1 MRENSL
7 EGVKET
13 KFIHAV
19 IPLTFLVCILT
30 YTIRYTQASPH
41 IPIIISG
48 MLAVFIAMFV
58 LKYKW
63 SYLLEGILNTI
74 KSSMEA
80 VIILL
85 VIGMLVGSWI
95 VSGVVPTMIF
105 YGLKIISP
113 GIFLPA
119 ALILSLIVALTTGN
133 SWSTAATIGIALMG
147 IGSGLGIPAEITAGA
162 IISGAYMGDKLSPLS
177 DTTNLAPAM
186 AGSDIFEHIRAML
199 ATTIPSFIITIVLFI
214 FIGRRY
220 SDLGVDTQSLNE
232 IFNSLSQNFTITP
245 LLFIVPLITIILVV
259 KKVPAIPGLFCGTL
273 IGGVAAVIFQGASVK
288 DFITALQIGYVS
300 NSGNQFVDE
309 LLTRGGMNSMM
320 WTVTLIICALFLGG
334 AMERAKMLSA
344 VANKVLSIAKSTGSL
359 ILATVFTS
367 IATNI
372 LAAEQYLSI
381 VITGRIYKD
390 AYASRNLH
398 PTTLS
403 RVLEDAGT
411 MTSPLIPWNSC
422 GAYMMAALGIAP
434 WIYVPYCFLNLI
446 NPIISIIYGY
456 TGFSIRYLDASKVKK
471 VRFKSIFAINIFG
484 K

>member
-1 MRENSL
+1 
-7 EGVKET
+7 
-13 KFIHAV
+13 
-19 IPLTFLVCILT
+19 
-30 YTIRYTQASPH
+30 
-41 IPIIISG
+41 
-48 MLAVFIAMFV
+48 ML
-58 LKYKW
+58 Y
-63 SYLLEGILNTI
+63 
-74 KSSMEA
+74 
-80 VIILL
+80 
-85 VIGMLVGSWI
+85 
-95 VSGVVPTMIF
+95 
-105 YGLKIISP
+105 
-113 GIFLPA
+113 
-119 ALILSLIVALTTGN
+119 
-133 SWSTAATIGIALMG
+133 
-147 IGSGLGIPAEITAGA
+147 
-162 IISGAYMGDKLSPLS
+162 
-177 DTTNLAPAM
+177 
-186 AGSDIFEHIRAML
+186 
-199 ATTIPSFIITIVLFI
+199 TTIPSFIITIILFI
-214 FIGRRY
+214 FIGRKY
-220 SDLGVDTQSLNE
+220 SDIGVDTESLNK
-232 IFNSLSQNFTITP
+232 IFVVLNQEFNITS
-245 LLFIVPLITIILVV
+245 LLFIIPLITIILVV

-273 IGGVAAVIFQGASVK
+273 IGGVGAVIFQGATVK

-334 AMERAKMLSA
+334 AMERAKMLST

-456 TGFSIRYLDASKVKK
+456 TGFSIRYIDSTKVKK
-471 VRFKSIFAINIFG
+471 IRFKSIFATNIFG

>member
-1 MRENSL
+1 
-7 EGVKET
+7 
-13 KFIHAV
+13 
-19 IPLTFLVCILT
+19 
-30 YTIRYTQASPH
+30 
-41 IPIIISG
+41 
-48 MLAVFIAMFV
+48 
-58 LKYKW
+58 
-63 SYLLEGILNTI
+63 
-74 KSSMEA
+74 
-80 VIILL
+80 
-85 VIGMLVGSWI
+85 
-95 VSGVVPTMIF
+95 
-105 YGLKIISP
+105 
-113 GIFLPA
+113 
-119 ALILSLIVALTTGN
+119 
-133 SWSTAATIGIALMG
+133 
-147 IGSGLGIPAEITAGA
+147 
-162 IISGAYMGDKLSPLS
+162 
-177 DTTNLAPAM
+177 
-186 AGSDIFEHIRAML
+186 
-199 ATTIPSFIITIVLFI
+199 
-214 FIGRRY
+214 
-220 SDLGVDTQSLNE
+220 
-232 IFNSLSQNFTITP
+232 
-245 LLFIVPLITIILVV
+245 
-259 KKVPAIPGLFCGTL
+259 
-273 IGGVAAVIFQGASVK
+273 
-288 DFITALQIGYVS
+288 
-300 NSGNQFVDE
+300 
-309 LLTRGGMNSMM
+309 MNSMM

-456 TGFSIRYLDASKVKK
+456 TGFSIRYIDSTKAKK
-471 VRFKSIFAINIFG
+471 IRFKSIFATNIFG